1 MIKRQNHLRGMMYI
15 EIDRSLR
22 NPIRNQLYEKLL
34 ERILKGELAPGT
46 KMPSSRHLHE
56 KNNISRNIIIEV
68 YEQLSSEGYLEGRP
82 GKGTWVAES
91 VILGDSFRSLAKT
104 ETVTAK
110 KEKEKKKNIISFTC
124 GIPDL
129 KHFPVKKWKRSLD
142 YAWSLADDE
151 ILSYPPVAGRIE
163 LRNEICDYLL
173 LVKGIRV
180 KPECVIITSGTSET
194 LLLIAFHFSS
204 YSNELIIEDPVV
216 DFAADIFKQ
225 SGYQLKKI
233 PVDESGLDTS
243 ALPAKPIGKLIFV
256 SPSHQFPT
264 GCVLSAPRRVKLVDY
279 AARNGMFIVEDDYD
293 SEFRY
298 EGYPLRSLFL
308 MNPEVVMH
316 AGTFSKNMF
325 PSMRLGYLVV
335 PESIAGDILKTKAR
349 LMMRTSS
356 HIQLAAAHFMRSG
369 AFTRNIAQMKKIY
382 KRKHSLILQ
391 KLNSVFGDDIV
402 INSNAAGMHLNI
414 AHRKHKFSIEECSRF
429 EEFGVET
436 DCEAEYSLSG
446 KKGGLLLGFGNVN
459 EKEIPEG
466 ILRLKIAIDSILK

>member
-68 YEQLSSEGYLEGRP
+68 YEQLSSEGYLEGKP

-110 KEKEKKKNIISFTC
+110 KQKKKNIISFNC
-124 GIPDL
+124 GVPDL

-151 ILSYPPVAGRIE
+151 VLSYPPVAGRTE
-163 LRNEICDYLL
+163 LRTEICDYLL

-180 KPECVIITSGTSET
+180 RPECVIITSGTSET
-194 LLLIAFHFSS
+194 LLLIASHFSRFS
-204 YSNELIIEDPVV
+204 DELIIEDPVV
-216 DFAADIFKQ
+216 DFASDIFKQ
-225 SGYQLKKI
+225 SGYKLKEI
-233 PVDESGLDTS
+233 PVDESGIDTS
-243 ALPAKPIGKLIFV
+243 ALPAKPKGKLIFV

-264 GCVLSAPRRVKLVDY
+264 GCVLSAPRRVRLVDY
-279 AARNGMFIVEDDYD
+279 AVRKGMFIIEDDYD

-308 MNPEVVMH
+308 MNPEIVMH

-335 PESIAGDILKTKAR
+335 PESIADSILQTKAR
-349 LMMRTSS
+349 LMMRTPS
-356 HIQLAAAHFMRSG
+356 HIQLATAHFMRSG

-382 KRKHSLILQ
+382 KRKHSLISQ
-391 KLNSVFGDDIV
+391 KLNAVFGNDII

-414 AHRKHKFSIEECSRF
+414 AHRKHEFSVEECSRF
-429 EEFGVET
+429 EEYGVET
-436 DCEAEYSLSG
+436 DCEAAYSLSG
-446 KKGGLLLGFGNVN
+446 KKGGLLLGFGNVS

-466 ILRLKIAIDSILK
+466 ILRLKKAIDSIIK